1 MKKRVAISV
10 LTMTCGL
17 LAGCGGQS
25 QQETFETLR
34 APIAAAEEIRLA
46 ARLQTERTEQVE
58 TYGLECVRREDAW
71 EVTVTEPEILAGIT
85 ARLSDEETAL
95 IYGEVMLPAGELTAE
110 GIPPVGAVP
119 VMVEALRDG
128 ALDSV
133 WTENGALAAKL
144 IYDDEVDV
152 TVWFDGEDRPCR
164 AELSEQGVVRAKC
177 TLEEFRVERSQT
189 NGRTEETDLGGNQ
202 PAESAP

>member
-1 MKKRVAISV
+1 MKKRMAVSV

-34 APIAAAEEIRLA
+34 APIEAAEEIRLVA
-46 ARLQTERTEQVE
+46 QLQTESAEQVE
-58 TYGLECVRREDAW
+58 TYGLECIRSEDAW
-71 EVTVTEPEILAGIT
+71 EVTVTEPEILTGIT

-95 IYGEVMLPAGELTAE
+95 IYGDVMLPVGDLTAG

-119 VMVEALRDG
+119 VMVETLRDG

-152 TVWFDGEDRPCR
+152 TVWFDEENRPCR
-164 AELSEQGVVRAKC
+164 AELSEQGTVRARC
-177 TLEEFRVERSQT
+177 TLEEFRVERSQA
-189 NGRTEETDLGGNQ
+189 NGGMEETDLGGDQ
-202 PAESAP
+202 PAEFAP